1 MIGKTFLGTLRKF
14 ESFRDEAN
22 IYVKIIIKHTSEGA
36 VQEFLTPFATK
47 QNIDNLPPLFTW
59 PVRWKKMVFDTSDFV
74 QNTYRIKFGEV
85 EFEAE
90 LNSITVT
97 RKLVNGSDIFDYSL
111 ELIKPASEGLEDRV
125 IVEAY
130 LDYKEE
136 NDEEKMVRKDFDVNM
151 ELLEVKKSMTETSED
166 LL

>member
-1 MIGKTFLGTLRKF
+1 MIEKPFLGTMRKF
-14 ESFRDEAN
+14 ESFRNEAN
-22 IYVKIIIKHTSEGA
+22 IYVKIIIKHISEGA
-36 VQEFLTPFATK
+36 VQEFLTPFAK
-47 QNIDNLPPLFTW
+47 RQNIENLTPLFLW

-136 NDEEKMVRKDFDVNM
+136 NAEEKMVYKEFEVTM
-151 ELLEVKKSMTETSED
+151 ELLEVKKSMTEATED
-166 LL
+166 LF